1 MTQPDILLVNAPFAF
16 TQEPPLGCAYLARYL
31 KTEGFSAEVL
41 DLNILLRNFAAPEQV
56 PLWDVDVGARSVWWK
71 RMKTANQDLHEE
83 LNYLVERVLE
93 YPARYVGFSIFYSN
107 MDFSAQF
114 AQKIKKQ
121 DPDRFIIFGGPS
133 ADGEG
138 NQRSLS
144 NCGVDAFVVGDGEIA
159 LVELL
164 QALQKGERYK
174 AIPGVA
180 WVKDHEPQP
189 YQHRLPI
196 QDLGKVPFPTFDEFE
211 GWRYSTPDQ
220 LPVIFSRGCIFKC
233 AFCSDWVLQGNYRFR
248 PPRHIFDE
256 LFHHYQTRHIQV
268 FYCHDLAVNGNPKYL
283 RMLCE
288 MLIELNQDF
297 HWSANAILL
306 KVYAR
311 EDFDIMRRAGCHG
324 LQYGLESASAKVLK
338 LMRKHFDPKDAAR
351 VLKDSHDAGLQTTIN
366 IICGF
371 PGESEADFQETLDF
385 MRENRPYIDLV
396 GALSPCYVPSITDME
411 THPEKYGI
419 RFPDEADE
427 GSPFPERGIHWTD
440 QEGNTYEKRLE
451 KVQRV
456 REVMKEID
464 LPMAECKL

>member
-256 LFHHYQTRHIQV
+256 LFHHYQTR
-268 FYCHDLAVNGNPKYL
+268 
-283 RMLCE
+283 
-288 MLIELNQDF
+288 QD
-297 HWSANAILL
+297 
-306 KVYAR
+306 
-311 EDFDIMRRAGCHG
+311 
-324 LQYGLESASAKVLK
+324 
-338 LMRKHFDPKDAAR
+338 RKS
-351 VLKDSHDAGLQTTIN
+351 V
-366 IICGF
+366 
-371 PGESEADFQETLDF
+371 
-385 MRENRPYIDLV
+385 V
-396 GALSPCYVPSITDME
+396 
-411 THPEKYGI
+411 
-419 RFPDEADE
+419 
-427 GSPFPERGIHWTD
+427 
-440 QEGNTYEKRLE
+440 
-451 KVQRV
+451 
-456 REVMKEID
+456 
-464 LPMAECKL
+464 